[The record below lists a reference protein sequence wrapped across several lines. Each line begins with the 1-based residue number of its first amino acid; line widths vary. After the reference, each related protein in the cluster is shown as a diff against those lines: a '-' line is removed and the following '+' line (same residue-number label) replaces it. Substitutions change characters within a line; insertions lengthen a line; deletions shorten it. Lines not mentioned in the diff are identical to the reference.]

1 MNKKILI
8 QIFLFFII
16 SFSLWVYYYF
26 YKNTKLNDKVSKKNN
41 TEILITDDSANVIK
55 DIFYTSTDAFGNEFE
70 IRAKTGKIKLSDPD
84 LVYMNDVAAVVRMID
99 SSPINISSKSAEYNK
114 KNYETKFKENILINY
129 LDHNIKTNNLD
140 LSFEKNLAKA
150 YNKVEY
156 DNNNTKLYADI
167 LEIDLI
173 TKNSKIFMDN
183 ASEKVQIID
192 KRQYGNNKKI
202 QN

>member
-84 LVYMNDVAAVVRMID
+84 LVYMNDVTAVVHMID

-114 KNYETKFKENILINY
+114 KNHDTKFKDKILLTH
-129 LDHNIKTNNLD
+129 LDHNIQTENLH
-140 LSFEKNLAKA
+140 LSFEKNIATA
-150 YNKVEY
+150 FDKVIY
-156 DNNNTKLYADI
+156 SNNNTKLYADM

-173 TKNSKIFMDN
+173 TKNSKIFMNEDYK
-183 ASEKVQIID
+183 KVNIFT
-192 KRQYGNNKKI
+192 KK
-202 QN
+202 

>member
-70 IRAKTGKIKLSDPD
+70 IRAKTGKIKLNDPD
-84 LVYMNDVAAVVRMID
+84 LVYMNDVTAAVHMID

-114 KNYETKFKENILINY
+114 KNHETKFKDKISLTH
-129 LDHNIKTNNLD
+129 LDHNIQTENLH
-140 LSFEKNLAKA
+140 LSFEKNIATA
-150 YNKVEY
+150 FNKVIY
-156 DNNNTKLYADI
+156 SNNNTKLYADM

-173 TKNSKIFMDN
+173 TKNSKIFMNEDYK
-183 ASEKVQIID
+183 KVNIFT
-192 KRQYGNNKKI
+192 KK
-202 QN
+202 

>member
-55 DIFYTSTDAFGNEFE
+55 DIFYTSTDAFGNKFE
-70 IRAKTGKIKLSDPD
+70 IRAKTGKIKLSDPN
-84 LVYMNDVAAVVRMID
+84 LVYMNDVTAAVHMID

-114 KNYETKFKENILINY
+114 KNHETKFKDKILLTH
-129 LDHNIKTNNLD
+129 LDHNIETENLH
-140 LSFEKNLAKA
+140 LSFEKNIATA
-150 YNKVEY
+150 FDKVIY
-156 DNNNTKLYADI
+156 SNNNTKLYADM

-173 TKNSKIFMDN
+173 TKNSKIFMNEDYK
-183 ASEKVQIID
+183 KVNIFT
-192 KRQYGNNKKI
+192 KK
-202 QN
+202 